1 VMRCT
6 EAYYRSLLVKLIS
19 EAYSARLSYRCE
31 YFSSINPAIGALRST
46 IVVVLTIRVLN
57 S

>member
-1 VMRCT
+1 LLPKLI
-6 EAYYRSLLVKLIS
+6 YRSLFSEAYLVKLILRGLVTV
-19 EAYSARLSYRCE
+19 ANI
-31 YFSSINPAIGALRST
+31 FSSINPAIGALRST